1 MRPIEWQSTSYPIL
15 YVSICDL
22 FVSTA
27 IRHKLRYAIPEDSS
41 TCVRKETFFVLCDEW
56 TMSKFIMFVGHNRP
70 QVVTC
75 LFIYRHIFYAF
86 PQGMSQFYQ

>member
-1 MRPIEWQSTSYPIL
+1 
-15 YVSICDL
+15 
-22 FVSTA
+22 
-27 IRHKLRYAIPEDSS
+27 
-41 TCVRKETFFVLCDEW
+41 
-56 TMSKFIMFVGHNRP
+56 MFVGHNRP